1 MSNSKDD
8 LIWDNRTRITTLEA
22 NYRHLTKTVDAIDG
36 KVDQILENHLPHIH
50 TQINK
55 NKWQVGLIIGIGAA
69 VGSGIISVV
78 IQSLL

>member
-55 NKWQVGLIIGIGAA
+55 NKWGVGLIVGVFSV
-69 VGSGIISVV
+69 VGSSVVSIIISNFF
-78 IQSLL
+78 